1 MDNIAEQIEK
11 AGLLH
16 DIGKVVQRAEPGN
29 GDHALRGRNFLQE
42 YMPASK
48 EILRAIRYHHAKYLK
63 SQNFS
68 IDDIAWIV
76 YEADNQASGT
86 DRRQN
91 EEDKKGSFLKNK
103 CLDNVFNVF
112 NNSGS
117 DNSEFL
123 LTKTDDVLVYPRKA
137 GSNKAG
143 SSSYQLLLQTLRMN
157 FQQKSPT
164 LMTVNEL
171 LRVLE
176 AVMSYIPS
184 STAQDQFADI
194 SLYDH
199 SKLTAAMAIC
209 MYRYFKENDEAD
221 YKKWCSSKT
230 SALRKK
236 YIYLLIV
243 AELTGRENF
252 IAMPSAKGT
261 VKSLCGR
268 STYMELM
275 LEHITDEILGK
286 LGLSRSCLLFSGA
299 GQIKLLLPNTEHT
312 RSQLKVMIQCINHW
326 LLNHFGIRL
335 NFNVGIIPCAAFDFS
350 VDSNWGTGRIFGSA
364 NAKLDLSKN
373 KPYTADELAKLF
385 RSSSEYNGAVGKRE
399 CSICHKLNT
408 KTVEF
413 DGAAICLQCYQMFLL
428 GKNCKKAEL
437 YIVGDSDDDNL
448 PELPKLTGGSYRLQ
462 LTTLLDA
469 AKILPQSARR
479 VYVKNRYYT
488 GNLVANYLWQGDYA
502 SRDENDNLLD
512 FVQMARSSG
521 GKNSKQSIV
530 RIGVLKIDVDDLQA
544 AFTAGFDKEKA
555 TLSRLATMSRQLE
568 LFFRRYVN
576 NLCAGEVNGYHEYS
590 NEKFKLFW
598 QQVEKARTVQIIT
611 AEGGQLL
618 LTGAWDDLLELAID
632 IRRAFSRF
640 TNDKLN
646 FSAGLGLFHPKYP
659 IGEMVKR
666 TDELLNYAKTSG
678 GKDSLALWGADTM
691 QMDLAAVKIPCFKWE
706 EFISGVYKD
715 KMLFLQGNFN
725 IEKVAVSNKLAI
737 GKSLIYRIMNLLNA
751 GDDGVNLARF
761 AYLLARM
768 EPDKNNK
775 LRYECYGKVRNQFY
789 SWLKQ
794 RKDRQE
800 LLTAWQLIVYH
811 LRDKG
816 ELQ

>member
-1 MDNIAEQIEK
+1 
-11 AGLLH
+11 
-16 DIGKVVQRAEPGN
+16 
-29 GDHALRGRNFLQE
+29 
-42 YMPASK
+42 
-48 EILRAIRYHHAKYLK
+48 
-63 SQNFS
+63 
-68 IDDIAWIV
+68 
-76 YEADNQASGT
+76 
-86 DRRQN
+86 
-91 EEDKKGSFLKNK
+91 
-103 CLDNVFNVF
+103 
-112 NNSGS
+112 
-117 DNSEFL
+117 
-123 LTKTDDVLVYPRKA
+123 
-137 GSNKAG
+137 
-143 SSSYQLLLQTLRMN
+143 
-157 FQQKSPT
+157 
-164 LMTVNEL
+164 
-171 LRVLE
+171 
-176 AVMSYIPS
+176 
-184 STAQDQFADI
+184 
-194 SLYDH
+194 
-199 SKLTAAMAIC
+199 
-209 MYRYFKENDEAD
+209 
-221 YKKWCSSKT
+221 
-230 SALRKK
+230 
-236 YIYLLIV
+236 
-243 AELTGRENF
+243 
-252 IAMPSAKGT
+252 
-261 VKSLCGR
+261 
-268 STYMELM
+268 
-275 LEHITDEILGK
+275 
-286 LGLSRSCLLFSGA
+286 
-299 GQIKLLLPNTEHT
+299 
-312 RSQLKVMIQCINHW
+312 
-326 LLNHFGIRL
+326 
-335 NFNVGIIPCAAFDFS
+335 
-350 VDSNWGTGRIFGSA
+350 
-364 NAKLDLSKN
+364 
-373 KPYTADELAKLF
+373 
-385 RSSSEYNGAVGKRE
+385 
-399 CSICHKLNT
+399 
-408 KTVEF
+408 
-413 DGAAICLQCYQMFLL
+413 
-428 GKNCKKAEL
+428 
-437 YIVGDSDDDNL
+437 
-448 PELPKLTGGSYRLQ
+448 
-462 LTTLLDA
+462 
-469 AKILPQSARR
+469 
-479 VYVKNRYYT
+479 
-488 GNLVANYLWQGDYA
+488 
-502 SRDENDNLLD
+502 
-512 FVQMARSSG
+512 MARSSG

-544 AFTAGFDKEKA
+544 AFSAGFDKEKA

-598 QQVEKARTVQIIT
+598 RQVEKARTVQIIT